1 MNSIQILQ
9 ISFLISAS
17 SFIILFAIFYFLLKR
32 KHNIKK
38 QLVGEDYSNL
48 DLLSTAIK
56 DDKFLVF
63 LYLNEK
69 TLIKPIEIIKDKIL
83 GYCFIKNINKEF
95 EISELKNIVIKDS
108 AYSIE
113 CSFYDDGLG
122 NIKKILNQA
131 CNAKQLVCIRY
142 QRPSKPDLQV
152 NSLTGKRYFNGLK
165 RGEVS
170 IRTIGLIQN
179 ISNKNISQ
187 IEYITAF
194 CNTKEEE
201 RTFKINR
208 IKKVSVLN
216 I

>member
-9 ISFLISAS
+9 ISFLIFAS
-17 SFIILFAIFYFLLKR
+17 SFIIIFAVFYFLLKR
-32 KHNIKK
+32 KHNIKQ
-38 QLVGEDYSNL
+38 QLVSEDYSNL
-48 DLLSTAIK
+48 DLIATTIK

-113 CSFYDDGLG
+113 YSFYDDGLG

-131 CNAKQLVCIRY
+131 SNAKQLVCIRY

-179 ISNKNISQ
+179 ITNKNISQ